1 MIQVKY
7 QNQKY
12 LIKINKVSFT
22 LTTSEFH
29 ELVYQSLRAQE
40 QEILSLMKLTE
51 KNLDEIGDVT
61 QLWKD

>member
-7 QNQKY
+7 HNQKY

-22 LTTSEFH
+22 LTTAEFH

-51 KNLDEIGDVT
+51 RNLEEIGDVT